1 MDYNAMMQRMRN
13 PQAWETRPEA
23 MESLR
28 QQQIEDAELLRK
40 QSEVQVIGMDV
51 TPSSS
56 GNAYGQKIQQE
67 NRSFVTSG
75 AMSTIRFAMPNKK

>member
-1 MDYNAMMQRMRN
+1 MNYAEMMQRMRN

-28 QQQIEDAELLRK
+28 QQQMEDAELLRK
-40 QSEVQVIGMDV
+40 QNEVQVIGMNA

-56 GNAYGQKIQQE
+56 GNTYGQKIQQE

-75 AMSTIRFAMPNKK
+75 AMSTIRFAMPSKK